1 MNNITLRFFTILF
14 FYFCLVMVG
23 AGNASSYQVTFETTD
38 CSGDTGFATVMVE
51 EIYKVQSAGCSGPD
65 GETLKQMLTHNGY
78 GSYDAYTLTDEE
90 SNNVSKEIKDYMNSR
105 RNLLDRSNAII
116 VAPE

>member
-1 MNNITLRFFTILF
+1 MINITLRVFIILLL
-14 FYFCLVMVG
+14 YFCLVMVG
-23 AGNASSYQVTFETTD
+23 SANASSYQVTFETTG
-38 CSGDTGFATVMVE
+38 CSGNTGFATVMVG
-51 EIYKVQSAGCSGPD
+51 EIYKVQSAGCSGPS
-65 GETLKQMLTHNGY
+65 GETLKQMLTYNGN
-78 GSYDAYTLTDEE
+78 GSYNAYTLTEEE